1 MKDKLKIKGKKMR
14 ENRIKKIIL
23 LAMLL
28 IIPTS
33 VFAIDL
39 PAIASAYGDIV
50 EGLLVKVVVGL
61 VVLVMLMSAAW
72 QMYENGN
79 ARPLKWAIA
88 ASIVMGGAV
97 FFGESMIAYAG
108 QVLSNFTGTNAAVT
122 LS

>member
-1 MKDKLKIKGKKMR
+1 MKVNKIQKV
-14 ENRIKKIIL
+14 IL
-23 LAMLL
+23 LGLLL

-39 PAIASAYGDIV
+39 PAIANAYGEIV

-61 VVLVMLMSAAW
+61 VVLVMLMSAAY

-108 QVLSNFTGTNAAVT
+108 EVLNGFTGTNAAVT